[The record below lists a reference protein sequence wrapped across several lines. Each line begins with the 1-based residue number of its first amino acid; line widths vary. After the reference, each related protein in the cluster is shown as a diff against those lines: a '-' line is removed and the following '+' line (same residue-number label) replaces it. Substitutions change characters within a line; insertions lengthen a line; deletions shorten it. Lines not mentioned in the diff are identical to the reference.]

1 MLDMVEASIGFV
13 PLVVW
18 MPRFF
23 KSLERT
29 LATEL
34 KTQALDF
41 GAKAL
46 PEADWNRGKH

>member
-23 KSLERT
+23 KSLERYPGHR
-29 LATEL
+29 AEDSSPRFWR
-34 KTQALDF
+34 KGFA
-41 GAKAL
+41 
-46 PEADWNRGKH
+46 